1 MYIQSSV
8 PNFFINILKPTS
20 NIYLEWSWQLMWLFL
35 VVLLVNNDLII
46 YVFATS
52 VGCEV
57 IYVDTTELK
66 NILYISARVAWTMNF
81 NIRETW
87 MLRLKTG

>member
-1 MYIQSSV
+1 M
-8 PNFFINILKPTS
+8 
-20 NIYLEWSWQLMWLFL
+20 QLATDLIFSGFL
-35 VVLLVNNDLII
+35 SVNNDLII

-57 IYVDTTELK
+57 RYVDTTELK
-66 NILYISARVAWTMNF
+66 NILYISAVVACTINF

-87 MLRLKTG
+87 MVRLKTWWMLSFLGRSKYLT